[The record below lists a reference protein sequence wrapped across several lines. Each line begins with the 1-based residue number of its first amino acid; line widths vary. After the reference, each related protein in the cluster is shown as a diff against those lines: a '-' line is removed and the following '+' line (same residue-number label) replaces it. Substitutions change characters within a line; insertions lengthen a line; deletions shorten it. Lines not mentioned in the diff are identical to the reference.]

1 MKRRKVL
8 SIEYKA
14 RLKDIFGTSY
24 FPTPYS
30 KYFSQ
35 FFEAV
40 ENKDQDISK
49 AFFTDIRDAVYEM
62 RKADKVI
69 IDIADCALSENVQYL
84 LFRLSKKYSLIDS
97 EDSVRDKYVRLKD
110 TLCIEEKTEGL
121 KFPKGTEDDLINY
134 IKSLRTDV
142 VYTSNGTSEK
152 LIALLL
158 LVRPEIKVDCSLRPV
173 LSYIKSIY
181 YKNYGK
187 YKKWYYSFQET
198 LAEIE
203 ESPNGTY
210 ELPGDDSVITRTTF
224 LDKYNQVPIDYL
236 DKGVDCEEVL
246 EEFSR
251 IIFDALNEST
261 RRVVTFLNYGGSK
274 C

>member
-1 MKRRKVL
+1 M
-8 SIEYKA
+8 
-14 RLKDIFGTSY
+14 
-24 FPTPYS
+24 
-30 KYFSQ
+30 
-35 FFEAV
+35 
-40 ENKDQDISK
+40 
-49 AFFTDIRDAVYEM
+49 
-62 RKADKVI
+62 
-69 IDIADCALSENVQYL
+69 
-84 LFRLSKKYSLIDS
+84 
-97 EDSVRDKYVRLKD
+97 
-110 TLCIEEKTEGL
+110 
-121 KFPKGTEDDLINY
+121 
-134 IKSLRTDV
+134 
-142 VYTSNGTSEK
+142 
-152 LIALLL
+152 

-203 ESPNGTY
+203 ESPDGTY

-236 DKGVDCEEVL
+236 DKGVDSEEVL

>member
-1 MKRRKVL
+1 M
-8 SIEYKA
+8 
-14 RLKDIFGTSY
+14 KDIFGTSY

-30 KYFSQ
+30 KYLCQ

-40 ENKDQDISK
+40 EDKDQDISK
-49 AFFTDIRDAVYEM
+49 AFFTNIRDAVYEM
-62 RKADKVI
+62 RKADKII

-84 LFRLSKKYSLIDS
+84 LFRLDKKYSLIDS

-121 KFPKGTEDDLINY
+121 KFPKGTEDDLIKY
-134 IKSLRTDV
+134 IRSLRTDV

-158 LVRPEIKVDCSLRPV
+158 LVRPEIKVECSLRPV
-173 LSYIKSIY
+173 LSYIKSVY
-181 YKNYGK
+181 YKNYGN

-203 ESPNGTY
+203 ESPDGTY

-224 LDKYNQVPIDYL
+224 LDKYNQVPVDYL

-251 IIFDALNEST
+251 IIFDSLNEST

>member
-14 RLKDIFGTSY
+14 KLKDIFGTSY
-24 FPTPYS
+24 FPVPYN
-30 KYFSQ
+30 KYFCQ

-40 ENKDQDISK
+40 EDPDQDISK
-49 AFFTDIRDAVYEM
+49 AFFTNVRDAVYEM
-62 RKADKVI
+62 RKADKI
-69 IDIADCALSENVQYL
+69 ILDIADCALSEKVQYL
-84 LFRLSKKYSLIDS
+84 LFKLDKKYSLIDS
-97 EDSVRDKYVRLKD
+97 EDSIRDKYVRLKD

-134 IKSLRTDV
+134 IKSLRTDI
-142 VYTSNGTSEK
+142 VYTSSGTSEK

-158 LVRPEIKVDCSLRPV
+158 LVRPEVKVDCTLGPV

-181 YKNYGK
+181 YKHYGK
-187 YKKWYYSFQET
+187 YKKWYYSFQGT

-203 ESPNGTY
+203 ESPEGTY
-210 ELPGDDSVITRTTF
+210 ELPGDDSIITRTTF
-224 LDKYNQVPIDYL
+224 LDKYDQVPVDYL

-251 IIFDALNEST
+251 IIFDALNESK